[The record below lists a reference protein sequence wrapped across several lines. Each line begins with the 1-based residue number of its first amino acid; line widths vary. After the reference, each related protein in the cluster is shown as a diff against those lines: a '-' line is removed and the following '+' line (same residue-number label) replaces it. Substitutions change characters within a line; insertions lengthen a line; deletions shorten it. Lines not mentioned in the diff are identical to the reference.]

1 MRAEHIIVAVSQA
14 IISLVQ
20 ASNLF
25 SYVHHESDIGSHA
38 QYHLMKGQSQVAH
51 DEMKLRG
58 STVEK
63 KATEQVR
70 RSKKVLILSIL
81 SEYQPSFAQSIRFSV
96 CGHLVLIYGWDSTA
110 MGMTI

>member
-58 STVEK
+58 GTVEK
-63 KATEQVR
+63 KATR
-70 RSKKVLILSIL
+70 ASKAKQKGTDPVNSLRVPTL
-81 SEYQPSFAQSIRFSV
+81 V
-96 CGHLVLIYGWDSTA
+96 CPVN
-110 MGMTI
+110 

>member
-63 KATEQVR
+63 KATR
-70 RSKKVLILSIL
+70 ASKAKQKGTDPVNSLRVPTL
-81 SEYQPSFAQSIRFSV
+81 V
-96 CGHLVLIYGWDSTA
+96 CPVN
-110 MGMTI
+110 